1 MTENDI
7 KLQKEELYYL
17 LEKKLVN
24 LKLLEKVGKDSD
36 YIKELSDIAL
46 IQLQLE
52 EFKDSEKNYLICLTH
67 FKKQKDRL
75 GQAAVY
81 GVLGTLYFKEGQY
94 EKSINSY
101 EKAYNIYDELK
112 QVQEKITCLIG
123 IGNNYIKLNRL
134 DEACDIFLDCSA
146 ICTDNKGIYN
156 LLDCLGNLIY
166 IHEFNQRWDVVF
178 ELYKKT
184 LKVFKEIRDNRGII
198 TSYYNLGIIQKKN
211 NFLDNALRYFKK
223 GTNLAIETNYAEL
236 IIRGLSY
243 VAETLFYSGEIKE
256 AKDQFIKALHIAK
269 NINAKNA
276 IIQLRILLQSLGLH
290 DQQINEELKEFE
302 KPKNEFK

>member
-1 MTENDI
+1 MTEKEI
-7 KLQKEELYYL
+7 KPSKKELHHL
-17 LEKKLVN
+17 LNNKLEN
-24 LKLLEKVGKDSD
+24 LKLLEEFGKNSN

-52 EFKDSEKNYLICLTH
+52 KFRDSEQNYLICLNH
-67 FKKQKDRL
+67 FQKQKDRL

-81 GVLGTLYFKEGQY
+81 GILGTLYYQETEYK
-94 EKSINSY
+94 KSIDSY
-101 EKAYNIYDELK
+101 EKAYTIYKELK
-112 QVQEKITCLIG
+112 QIQEKITCLIG
-123 IGNNYIKLNRL
+123 IGNNYIKLNKF

-146 ICTDNKGIYN
+146 ICSDNNDIYN

-166 IHEFNQRWDVVF
+166 IHELNERWDIVF

-184 LKVFKEIRDNRGII
+184 LKTFKEIKDDKGII
-198 TSYYNLGIIQKKN
+198 TSYFNLGIIKKKKYS
-211 NFLDNALRYFKK
+211 LEDALRYFKK
-223 GTNLAIETNYAEL
+223 GTNVAIETNYAEL

-256 AKDQFIKALHIAK
+256 AKDQFIKALNIAK
-269 NINAKNA
+269 SINAKDA
-276 IIQLRILLQSLGLH
+276 ILQLRILLQSLGLQ